1 MSAGFFL
8 FYESLYASYTG
19 HRIAVNQVHAAPP
32 PQKKTIKAN
41 NTDKVCVCQHCV
53 TIRKCTLFPFPSQ
66 LMLHMCKL

>member
-32 PQKKTIKAN
+32 PQKKQLRQTIQTRFACASIVLLYVN
-41 NTDKVCVCQHCV
+41 AH
-53 TIRKCTLFPFPSQ
+53 FSPSPPS
-66 LMLHMCKL
+66 